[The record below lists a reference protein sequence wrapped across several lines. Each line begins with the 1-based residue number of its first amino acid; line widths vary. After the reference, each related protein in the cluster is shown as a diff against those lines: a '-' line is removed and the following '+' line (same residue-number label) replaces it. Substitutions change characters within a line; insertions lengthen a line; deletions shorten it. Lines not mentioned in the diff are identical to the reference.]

1 MKVLK
6 MGQNK
11 TFELFNGGLIV
22 FPSKN
27 VDVSALPWYEHP
39 AFKGVYLK
47 DLVKGA
53 DTKGAFSCHIVKVK
67 KGSEVGEHSHETQW
81 EFNEA
86 LEGNGTFVIHGKEF
100 SCKPGFAYATPPGIS
115 HIVSAP
121 EEDLYILAKFIP
133 ALL

>member
-1 MKVLK
+1 
-6 MGQNK
+6 MGQDK
-11 TFELFNGGLIV
+11 VFETFNSGMII

-27 VDVSALPWYEHP
+27 IDVSALPWYEHP

-53 DTKGAFSCHIVKVK
+53 DTRGAFSCHIVKIK
-67 KGSEVGEHSHETQW
+67 KGSEVGEHSHDKQW

-86 LEGNGTFVIHGKEF
+86 LEGNGTFMIHGKEF
-100 SCKPGFAYATPPGIS
+100 ACKAGFSYATPPGIS